1 MESRGGISHFPI
13 CCGLQLTGHMQEY
26 SACGVRKSILHAEF
40 DKKPGKE
47 VKCRIGGNVIK
58 MGVGELLYS

>member
-1 MESRGGISHFPI
+1 VDCNLPAT
-13 CCGLQLTGHMQEY
+13 C
-26 SACGVRKSILHAEF
+26 KSILHAEF